1 MKKKLSLLLASLLL
15 FGSAACGKTETPE
28 TPAEEVQTEITL
40 EECGLSYTIP
50 DAWVDT
56 DNTNLFPITQ
66 LSAESAIYA
75 KIQYNYAPDEAL
87 EDLNDINSTVPVED
101 LMTPI
106 AEFLVVRTQHL
117 AADPV
122 QKELALFSSVEELPA
137 QDEFHFYFLSDY
149 ADGIDHFSDE
159 AQETYR
165 ELEEALP
172 ELKDS
177 VETFRPDDAAVR
189 AQAEEDG
196 KYLNFMTN
204 TLEGDAIASTIFHE
218 YDMTVVNFWATYCD
232 ADGINE
238 LDTLQKFYTDL
249 QKKHPNVNFI
259 QVVIDTPEP
268 NAEAAALKAY
278 EKAGVTFTGIMPDQ
292 NLANWIMANLNGLP
306 TTIFVDSKGKPTTLR
321 IEGMQDA
328 AYYMETTETMLD
340 TYGHEHDE
348 NCTHE

>member
-1 MKKKLSLLLASLLL
+1 MKKKLALLLAGILLL
-15 FGSAACGKTETPE
+15 SCAACGKKETSE
-28 TPAEEVQTEITL
+28 TTAQEEIQTEITL

-50 DAWVDT
+50 DEWVET

-66 LSAESAIYA
+66 LSADSAIYA

-87 EDLNDINSTVPVED
+87 DDLNNINSTVPVED

-117 AADPV
+117 AAEAV
-122 QKELALFSSVEELPA
+122 QKEMALFSSIEELPA
-137 QDEFHFYFLSDY
+137 QEEFHFYFMSNY

-165 ELEEALP
+165 ELEESLP
-172 ELKDS
+172 KLKDS
-177 VETFRPDDAAVR
+177 VKTFRPDDAAVR
-189 AQAEEDG
+189 AQAEEDS

-218 YDMTVVNFWATYCD
+218 YDMTVVNFWASYCD

-249 QKKHPNVNFI
+249 QKKHPNVNFV

-278 EKAGVTFTGIMPDQ
+278 EKAGVTFTGIMPDS
-292 NLANWIMANLNGLP
+292 NLANWIMSNLKGLP
-306 TTIFVDSKGKPTTLR
+306 TTIFVDGHGKPFSLR
-321 IEGMQDA
+321 VEGMQDA
-328 AYYMETTETMLD
+328 EYYMETTETMLKTVD
-340 TYGHEHDE
+340 TDE
-348 NCTHE
+348 NAE

>member
-15 FGSAACGKTETPE
+15 FGSAACGKTETPAAP
-28 TPAEEVQTEITL
+28 TEEVQTEIKL
-40 EECGLSYTIP
+40 EKCGLSYTIP
-50 DAWVDT
+50 DVWVDT
-56 DNTNLFPITQ
+56 DNANLFPITQ
-66 LSAESAIYA
+66 LSADSAIYA

-87 EDLNDINSTVPVED
+87 DDLNDINSTVPVED

-117 AADPV
+117 SAEAV
-122 QKELALFSSVEELPA
+122 QKEMALFSSVEELPA
-137 QDEFHFYFLSDY
+137 QDEFHFYFMSDY

-159 AQETYR
+159 AQATYR

-177 VETFRPDDAAVR
+177 AETFRPDDAAVR
-189 AQAEEDG
+189 AQAEEDS

-204 TLEGDAIASTIFHE
+204 TLEGAPVASTIFHE
-218 YDMTVVNFWATYCD
+218 YDLTVVNFWASYCD

-238 LDTLQKFYTDL
+238 LDTLQAFYTDL
-249 QKKHPNVNFI
+249 QKKHPNVNFV

-292 NLANWIMANLNGLP
+292 NLGSWIMANLKGLP
-306 TTIFVDSKGKPTTLR
+306 TTIFVDGTGKPFSLR
-321 IEGMQDA
+321 VEGMQDA
-328 AYYMETTETMLD
+328 SYYMETTETMLKTVD
-340 TYGHEHDE
+340 TEE
-348 NCTHE
+348 AE